1 MELEKGAREVLAGGL
16 GVGITG
22 LSLVYILNLTDSRE
36 RDGDWSLAGL
46 LCTRRKEV
54 RLLVLLP

>member
-1 MELEKGAREVLAGGL
+1 VELEKGAREALAGGL
-16 GVGITG
+16 GVGVTG
-22 LSLVYILNLTDSRE
+22 PSLAYGLDSTDSRD

-46 LCTRRKEV
+46 SCTRRKEV